1 MAVYRRGYA
10 GYDGPLT
17 PEWSRWLIIARYA
30 YQNVFESRLFM
41 TYFVICFIWPV
52 IAGVLLYLP
61 HNAAIRGLVP
71 PDAFAREIDGLF
83 WLRFLTTQSVFAFLL
98 VAFIGP
104 GLVSADLANGALPL
118 YFCRAFSRT
127 EYVLGKMAVLA
138 ILLSAITWVPG
149 LALFFFNAALE
160 GWDWTAKYWYIPW
173 GIFAAS
179 WLWILLLCLLALA
192 VSACLRR
199 RIVAGGLILGVFF
212 VGAGFGAAVNQALN
226 THIGDAFNIVTVF
239 ARIWSV
245 LLGAPART
253 QLSAEAACMA
263 LAAMYC
269 FCLYLLDRKVR
280 AYEVVK

>member
-1 MAVYRRGYA
+1 MAVYKRGYA

-30 YQNVFESRLFM
+30 YRSVFESRLFL

-61 HNAAIRGLVP
+61 HNEAVRGLLP
-71 PDAFAREIDGLF
+71 PNAFAHEIDGVF

-127 EYVLGKMAVLA
+127 EYVIGKMAVLA
-138 ILLSAITWVPG
+138 ILLSALTWVPG

-212 VGAGFGAAVNQALN
+212 VGAGFGAAINQALD
-226 THIGDAFNIVTVF
+226 TYIGDTFNIVTVF

-245 LLGAPART
+245 LLGTPART

-263 LAAMYC
+263 LAAMC
-269 FCLYLLDRKVR
+269 WFCLYLLNRKVR